1 MYQKLSKR
9 YAWFFWPDLAN
20 LVNEAALLSARKGRN
35 NVSMVE
41 FEEAKDKV
49 MMGSERRSMVM
60 TEEERKLTAY
70 HEAGHAVVAAYSPA
84 SDPIHKATIIPRGR
98 ALGMVM
104 RLPEGDRVSMAKDK
118 LYADL
123 RVACGGR
130 IAEEMI
136 FGKDKVTTGASSDI
150 KMVSDIARRMV
161 TEWGLSD
168 KLGFLAYEANEQ
180 EVFLGRSVSQQKN
193 LSDNTASIVDE
204 EIRRIA
210 DSVYLDAQKMLKK
223 YSKQLKRVAEA
234 LLEYETLDGDQIRD
248 LCKGLNISIKKSEN
262 KDDAP
267 KAKKP
272 KKRAGIPSTTS
283 AKQTIVTNE
292 IDNS

>member
-1 MYQKLSKR
+1 
-9 YAWFFWPDLAN
+9 
-20 LVNEAALLSARKGRN
+20 
-35 NVSMVE
+35 
-41 FEEAKDKV
+41 
-49 MMGSERRSMVM
+49 
-60 TEEERKLTAY
+60 
-70 HEAGHAVVAAYSPA
+70 
-84 SDPIHKATIIPRGR
+84 
-98 ALGMVM
+98 
-104 RLPEGDRVSMAKDK
+104 MAKDK

-223 YSKQLKRVAEA
+223 YSKQLKKVAEMA
-234 LLEYETLDGDQIRD
+234 HDGMARAIRPIHTQFDGDTVFAVSMPWSEVETTPDAQ
-248 LCKGLNISIKKSEN
+248 LNSIGIAGAKALEFAIV
-262 KDDAP
+262 DAV
-267 KAKKP
+267 
-272 KKRAGIPSTTS
+272 RS
-283 AKQTIVTNE
+283 AKSVGDVVACCDWH
-292 IDNS
+292 ID

>member
-1 MYQKLSKR
+1 
-9 YAWFFWPDLAN
+9 
-20 LVNEAALLSARKGRN
+20 
-35 NVSMVE
+35 
-41 FEEAKDKV
+41 
-49 MMGSERRSMVM
+49 
-60 TEEERKLTAY
+60 
-70 HEAGHAVVAAYSPA
+70 
-84 SDPIHKATIIPRGR
+84 
-98 ALGMVM
+98 
-104 RLPEGDRVSMAKDK
+104 
-118 LYADL
+118 
-123 RVACGGR
+123 
-130 IAEEMI
+130 
-136 FGKDKVTTGASSDI
+136 
-150 KMVSDIARRMV
+150 MV

-262 KDDAP
+262 KDDTP

-272 KKRAGIPSTTS
+272 KKRADIPSTTS